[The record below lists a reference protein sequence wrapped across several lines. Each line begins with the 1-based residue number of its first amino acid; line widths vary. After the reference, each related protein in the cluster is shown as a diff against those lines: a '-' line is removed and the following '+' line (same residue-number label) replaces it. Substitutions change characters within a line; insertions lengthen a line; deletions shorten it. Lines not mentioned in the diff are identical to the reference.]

1 MKINMETLIDEDLTN
16 AISLLGRKKKALE
29 AKTSVAYAIL
39 HGRLLTYAH
48 K

>member
-1 MKINMETLIDEDLTN
+1 MNIETLIDEDSTD
-16 AISLLGRKKKALE
+16 AVSLLGREKRALE

-39 HGRLLTYAH
+39 HGRLLTYAR